1 MLAWFDNI
9 TRTTAMTSSYH
20 SDMTACIYIS
30 PQNFLDELFDANTP
44 HRSQK
49 KITPR
54 QWTLKDITT
63 DANETETGVGMGDI
77 ADDINEVFS
86 LQSSV
91 FKAIGKEGCG
101 KTSASGFT
109 SPTLRLSGYSNE
121 RDAPVTQNLLS
132 TLFDSFPAPKKKRH
146 TRWRR
151 LSARALS
158 CE

>member
-20 SDMTACIYIS
+20 SDMTACICIYIYIS

-109 SPTLRLSGYSNE
+109 SPTLRLSGHSNE

-132 TLFDSFPAPKKKRH
+132 TLFDSFIPGTQEKTTYKMA
-146 TRWRR
+146 
-151 LSARALS
+151 
-158 CE
+158 